1 MQLLMS
7 TMRSAMERYDM
18 INDGDKIAV
27 GISGGKDS
35 MALLCALAEMRRFYP
50 KKFDIHAITIDPQ
63 FGKVAADYS
72 AIAEMC
78 RRLRVPYTVK
88 RTGLYEIIFEVRK
101 ESNPCSL
108 CARMRRGAL
117 HDLAKELGC
126 NKLALGHHMD
136 DTVETFYMNLF
147 DGGNIGSFQPV
158 SYLSRKDLYLI
169 RPLAFTTEKDII
181 RVVNK
186 LNIPIVKSKCP
197 ADGCTERQ
205 KVKELIRDLEKD
217 YPGLRKMTL
226 GAMQR
231 GHISGW

>member
-7 TMRSAMERYDM
+7 TMRSAMEHYDM
-18 INDGDKIAV
+18 INDGDKIAI

-35 MALLCALAEMRRFYP
+35 MALLCAMAEMRRFYP
-50 KKFDIHAITIDPQ
+50 HKYELHAITIDPQ
-63 FGKVAADYS
+63 FGGVPADYS
-72 AIAEMC
+72 GIAEMC
-78 RRLRVPYTVK
+78 RRLQVSYTVNQTDLWK
-88 RTGLYEIIFEVRK
+88 VIFEVRK

-108 CARMRRGAL
+108 CAKMRRGAL

-136 DTVETFYMNLF
+136 DAVETFYMNLF
-147 DGGNIGSFQPV
+147 QGGNIGSFQPV

-169 RPLAFTTEKDII
+169 RPLVFTTEKDVT
-181 RVVNK
+181 RVINK
-186 LNIPIVKSKCP
+186 LNIPVVKSKCP
-197 ADGCTERQ
+197 ADGCTERE
-205 KVKELIRDLEKD
+205 KTKNMIKDFEKD
-217 YPGLRKMTL
+217 YPGIKKMTL

>member
-7 TMRSAMERYDM
+7 TIRSAMERYDM
-18 INDGDKIAV
+18 INDGDKIAI

-50 KKFDIHAITIDPQ
+50 HKYEIHAVTIDPQ
-63 FGKVAADYS
+63 FGGVPADYS
-72 AIAEMC
+72 EIAEMC
-78 RRLRVPYTVK
+78 RRLQVPYTVK
-88 RTGLYEIIFEVRK
+88 MTELWKIIFEVRK

-136 DTVETFYMNLF
+136 DAVETFYMNLF
-147 DGGNIGSFQPV
+147 QGGSIGSFQPI

-169 RPLAFTTEKDII
+169 RPLVFTTEKDII

-186 LNIPIVKSKCP
+186 LGLPIVKSKCP

-205 KVKELIRDLEKD
+205 KVKDMLKDFEKD

>member
-18 INDGDKIAV
+18 VNDGDKIAV
-27 GISGGKDS
+27 GVSGGKDS

-50 KKFDIHAITIDPQ
+50 TKYELHAVTLDPQ
-63 FGKVAADYS
+63 FGGVPADYS
-72 AIAEMC
+72 QIAEMC
-78 RRLRVPYTVK
+78 RRLQVPYTIK
-88 RTGLYEIIFEVRK
+88 ITELWKIIFEVRK

-117 HDLAKELGC
+117 HDFAKELGC

-136 DTVETFYMNLF
+136 DAVETFYMNLF
-147 DGGNIGSFQPV
+147 QGGNIGSFQPI

-169 RPLAFTTEKDII
+169 RPLALTTQKDII

-186 LNIPIVKSKCP
+186 LGIPTIKSKCP
-197 ADGCTERQ
+197 VDGCTERQ
-205 KVKELIRDLEKD
+205 KVKDTLKNLEKD
-217 YPGLRKMTL
+217 YPDLYKMTL

-231 GHISGW
+231 GHISEW